1 MDTLPDDVLLA
12 IFNSYLN
19 EDSDEDSE
27 KETEDAWRSL
37 VHVCRQWRSVVFGS
51 PRHLDLQLVCTGR
64 TPTRDTLDVWPS
76 LPLIIKV
83 EGSKPIRSVDDLIAV
98 LERSDRVCQIELLD
112 FSSLNLETVLATT
125 QQPFPELINLQ
136 SSSDDETVA
145 VVPDSCLGGFAP
157 RLETLALQ
165 GIPYPGLPKLLLSAT
180 HLFFLELLNIPHS
193 GYISPDGMVA
203 TLSTLTSLESLTLG
217 FQSPRSH
224 PDPATRHPPPSKRSV
239 LPVLTFF
246 RFKGVT
252 EYLEDCVA
260 CIDTPRLSEL
270 SITVF
275 NDVEFDT
282 PQIVHFISRTPILR
296 RLKNLHI
303 KVSNEAAYVNFLSPT
318 SGHED
323 LRVEILCRGFDWQVS
338 SVEQICTSCFPLLS
352 VLGDLYIYGHPSWSL
367 KWKGKIENGQWMEL
381 LRPFTAVKNLYLSNI
396 FAQRIGPAL
405 QELDGDRITE
415 VLPTLENFFL
425 DGFGS
430 SGSVVEGI
438 DEFVA
443 AREVAGHP
451 ITISYLDDLKK
462 MPWYNRRSAWLRG
475 PDGKVA
481 FAQQR

>member
-19 EDSDEDSE
+19 EHSDEGSE
-27 KETEDAWRSL
+27 KEKEDAWRSL

-64 TPTRDTLDVWPS
+64 TPTRDTLDVWPV

-83 EGSKPIRSVDDLIAV
+83 EGSEPIRSVDDIIAV

-112 FSSLNLETVLATT
+112 FSGLNLETVLATI
-125 QQPFPELINLQ
+125 QQPFLELINLQ
-136 SSSDDETVA
+136 ISSDDETVA

-165 GIPYPGLPKLLLSAT
+165 GIPFPGLPKLLLSAT
-180 HLFFLELLNIPHS
+180 HLVILYLLNIPHS

-203 TLSTLTSLESLTLG
+203 ALSTLTSLESLTPG
-217 FQSPRSH
+217 FQSPRSC
-224 PDPATRHPPPSKRSV
+224 PDLATRNPPSSKRSV

-246 RFKGVT
+246 QFKGVT

-270 SITVF
+270 SITFF

-282 PQIVHFISRTPILR
+282 PQFVHFISRTPMLR
-296 RLKNLHI
+296 LLENVHI
-303 KVSNEAAYVNFLSPT
+303 KVSDEAAYVNFLSPT
-318 SGHED
+318 SGHEN
-323 LRVEILCRGFDWQVS
+323 LRVEILCRGLEWQLS
-338 SVEQICTSCFPLLS
+338 SVEQICNSCLPLLS
-352 VLGDLYIYGHPSWSL
+352 MLEGLYIYRRPGWGQ
-367 KWKGKIENGQWMEL
+367 KWKGKIENGQWVEL
-381 LRPFTAVKNLYLSNI
+381 LRPFTAVKNLYLSRA
-396 FAQRIGPAL
+396 FARRIAPAL

-415 VLPTLENFFL
+415 VLPALGNIFLERHVSSDAV
-425 DGFGS
+425 DG
-430 SGSVVEGI
+430 GI
-438 DEFVA
+438 GPFVA

-451 ITISYLDDLKK
+451 VTISFLDDSEV
-462 MPWYNRRSAWLRG
+462 PWYYR
-475 PDGKVA
+475 PD
-481 FAQQR
+481 